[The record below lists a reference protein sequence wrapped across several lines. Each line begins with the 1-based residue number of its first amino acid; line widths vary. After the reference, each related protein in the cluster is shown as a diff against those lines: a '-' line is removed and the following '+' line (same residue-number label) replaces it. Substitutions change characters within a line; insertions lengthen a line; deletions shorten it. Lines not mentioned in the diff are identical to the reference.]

1 METIVVR
8 TSMLA
13 ATIATATED
22 RVASNPPTDNGLKSL
37 ANGDDTDDLL
47 DYLYEIEDGLGE
59 LVRALRTYVAC
70 TRTYVVYTRT
80 CSVQSVRM
88 CVRVHLVAHC
98 INMMLPLI
106 HAYVASVRSLQLT
119 KQWSTGRLANWTN
132 GFCRPPLTDSCA

>member
-1 METIVVR
+1 MVETIVVR

-47 DYLYEIEDGLGE
+47 DYLYEVEDGLGE

-88 CVRVHLVAHC
+88 YVRAHLVAQC
-98 INMMLPLI
+98 MYKYDVAVDTCVYTLPRF
-106 HAYVASVRSLQLT
+106 AVC
-119 KQWSTGRLANWTN
+119 N
-132 GFCRPPLTDSCA
+132 